1 MDKQYVWRSWVRWS
15 IKIIVTIVSL
25 YLIWVGMQKVMFET
39 KKSSGYEVLMAR
51 PSQPTVEIPYS
62 GGSLYN
68 LGYEVGRGWHQAA
81 LDVWDKA
88 EAQEARDVPNVVD

>member
-1 MDKQYVWRSWVRWS
+1 MDKQYVWRPWVRWS
-15 IKIIVTIVSL
+15 LRIIVTIISII
-25 YLIWVGMQKVMFET
+25 LIWVGMQKAMRVSQ
-39 KKSSGYEVLMAR
+39 KSSGYEVLMSQ
-51 PSQPTVEIPYS
+51 PLQPTVEIPYS